1 MKNNKYT
8 KALIILVAI
17 CYSTFLFGC
26 NSKTNFDAI
35 YPDPDGES
43 DEMFAYADGTNTAE
57 EGHHHHHHDD
67 EDEHDEH
74 DEHDDHDDHHDDHD
88 D

>member
-8 KALIILVAI
+8 KALIILIAI

-26 NSKTNFDAI
+26 NSKTDYTV
-35 YPDPDGES
+35 YPDGH
-43 DEMFAYADGTNTAE
+43 AYADGTDTAE
-57 EGHHHHHHDD
+57 EGHHHHHDD

-74 DEHDDHDDHHDDHD
+74 DEHHDEHDDDDHHD
-88 D
+88 

>member
-26 NSKTNFDAI
+26 NSKTDYTV
-35 YPDPDGES
+35 YPDGH
-43 DEMFAYADGTNTAE
+43 AYADGTDTAE
-57 EGHHHHHHDD
+57 EGHHHHHDD
-67 EDEHDEH
+67 E

-88 D
+88 DEDHDDHDD